1 MKTSTIAMPQ
11 RSANWSF
18 FTRNGFT
25 NRKSQ
30 RHLPT
35 LPDCLLPADNE
46 YSNKT
51 KSSWLLQKM
60 ETEKEEARNLQVEF
74 EWVLREEV
82 HAILKQLRKI
92 LVECAHLFPVPLYA
106 NEGKKTENYI
116 MNVAPEKLRA
126 IVTLTGDSITH
137 ADISFK
143 LARPPHQ
150 QQKTCINQ
158 DSPWKLQQVQDAANH
173 LQQAI
178 NHIDDVDA
186 TYHFKT
192 SDEVMNVVGN
202 ILEALQRAR
211 TSLVIPKKKPIAD
224 LIKSRNMK
232 SLAPNLSEDLAV
244 SFYLQSHK
252 LIMAVY
258 QLITVQGT
266 MRFDSCQAETTVQW
280 LNDVMPMLCAGHKLC
295 QQLKD
300 KISVFSVYKDFTVE
314 SRLPSTLSY

>member
-1 MKTSTIAMPQ
+1 MDA
-11 RSANWSF
+11 
-18 FTRNGFT
+18 
-25 NRKSQ
+25 
-30 RHLPT
+30 
-35 LPDCLLPADNE
+35 
-46 YSNKT
+46 
-51 KSSWLLQKM
+51 
-60 ETEKEEARNLQVEF
+60 EKEEARNLQVEF
-74 EWVLREEV
+74 EWVLKEEV

-106 NEGKKTENYI
+106 NEGKKTEKYI
-116 MNVAPEKLRA
+116 MSVAPEKLRA

-137 ADISFK
+137 ADITFK
-143 LARPPHQ
+143 LSRPPHQ
-150 QQKTCINQ
+150 QQKTHINQ
-158 DSPWKLQQVQDAANH
+158 DSPWKLQQIQDAANH

-192 SDEVMNVVGN
+192 SDEVMTVVGN
-202 ILEALQRAR
+202 ILEAMQRAR

-266 MRFDSCQAETTVQW
+266 VCFDSYQAEATVQW
-280 LNDVMPMLCAGHKLC
+280 LNDVMPLLCAGLKLC

-300 KISVFSVYKDFTVE
+300 KEVLKSLFIRTLVNMSINTISCKKP
-314 SRLPSTLSY
+314 R

>member
-1 MKTSTIAMPQ
+1 M
-11 RSANWSF
+11 
-18 FTRNGFT
+18 
-25 NRKSQ
+25 
-30 RHLPT
+30 
-35 LPDCLLPADNE
+35 
-46 YSNKT
+46 
-51 KSSWLLQKM
+51 
-60 ETEKEEARNLQVEF
+60 
-74 EWVLREEV
+74 
-82 HAILKQLRKI
+82 KQLKKI

-106 NEGKKTENYI
+106 NEGKKTEKYI

-126 IVTLTGDSITH
+126 MVTLTGDSIIH

-150 QQKTCINQ
+150 QQKTFINQ

-258 QLITVQGT
+258 QLITVQGS
-266 MRFDSCQAETTVQW
+266 MRFDSCQAEATVQW
-280 LNDVMPMLCAGHKLC
+280 LNDVMPLLCAGLKLC

-314 SRLPSTLSY
+314 SRSPSALSY